1 MHCEGNY
8 QMKAVIINKYGNV
21 DELKMENIAIP
32 EIADDEVL
40 VEVKA
45 TSVNPIDWKL
55 REGYLAEG
63 IPLKFPIVLG
73 WDVAGV
79 ITRIGQKVTGFK
91 TGDKVLARPDLTNR
105 GTYAEYTAVK
115 EDKLAMLP
123 ENVSYEEA
131 AALPLA
137 GLTAWQGIYEN
148 LEVKP
153 GQTVLMQGGAG
164 GVGIIAIQLMK
175 HIGAHVITTASAKNK
190 EFLESLGAEQ
200 VIDYHDTD
208 FSQVLSNVDAVFDTI
223 GGDTLKKSYS
233 VLKQGG
239 RLVTISGDIDEKLA
253 AEKDITAKSIWLHPN
268 GKQLTELVNLV
279 NDGVVKV
286 IIDST
291 HPFTED
297 GVKAAQEVSESH
309 HAKGKIVISMK

>member
-1 MHCEGNY
+1 MR
-8 QMKAVIINKYGNV
+8 AVVINEYGNK
-21 DELKMENIAIP
+21 DQLHMENIAIP

-40 VEVKA
+40 VEVRA

-55 REGYLAEG
+55 REGYLAES

-79 ITRIGQKVTGFK
+79 ITRIGQKVQNFK

-115 EDKLAMLP
+115 EDKLALLP
-123 ENVSYEEA
+123 ENVSFEEA

-148 LEVKP
+148 LDVKP

-164 GVGIIAIQLMK
+164 GVGIIAIQLLK
-175 HIGAHVITTASAKNK
+175 YLGAHVITTASAKNK
-190 EFLESLGAEQ
+190 EFLQGLGADE
-200 VIDYHDTD
+200 VIDYHETD
-208 FSQVLSNVDAVFDTI
+208 FSEVLQDVDAVFDTI
-223 GGDTLKKSYS
+223 GGETLEKSYS
-233 VLKQGG
+233 VLKNGG
-239 RLVTISGDIDEKLA
+239 HLVTIAGAIDDKLA
-253 AEKDITAKSIWLHPN
+253 AAKNITAKGIWLRPN
-268 GKQLTELVNLV
+268 GKQLTELVDLV

-286 IIDST
+286 IIDSV

-297 GVKAAQEVSESH
+297 GVKAAQEVSETH

>member
-1 MHCEGNY
+1 
-8 QMKAVIINKYGNV
+8 MKAVVINEYGNV
-21 DELKMENIAIP
+21 DKLQMENITIP

-55 REGYLAEG
+55 REGYLAES
-63 IPLKFPIVLG
+63 IPLKFPIILG

-79 ITRIGQKVTGFK
+79 ITRTGRKVKEFK

-115 EDKLAMLP
+115 EDKLALLP

-137 GLTAWQGIYEN
+137 GMTAWQGVYDY

-153 GQTVLMQGGAG
+153 GQKVLMQGGAG
-164 GVGIIAIQLMK
+164 GVGIIAIQLLK
-175 HIGAHVITTASAKNK
+175 HIGAHVYTTASAKNE
-190 EFLESLGAEQ
+190 EFLKSLGAER

-208 FSQVLSNVDAVFDTI
+208 FSKELNDLDAVFDTV
-223 GGDTLKKSYS
+223 GGDTLAKSYS

-239 RLVTISGDIDEKLA
+239 RLITIAGNIDEDLA
-253 AEKDITAKSIWLHPN
+253 KAKDITAQSIWLRPN
-268 GKQLTELVNLV
+268 GKQLTQLVNLV
-279 NDGVVKV
+279 SEGVVKV

-291 HPFTED
+291 HPFTQD

>member
-1 MHCEGNY
+1 MR
-8 QMKAVIINKYGNV
+8 AVVINEYGNK
-21 DELKMENIAIP
+21 DQLHMENIAIP

-40 VEVKA
+40 VEVRA

-55 REGYLAEG
+55 REGYLAES

-79 ITRIGQKVTGFK
+79 ITRVGQKVQNFK

-148 LEVKP
+148 LDVKP

-164 GVGIIAIQLMK
+164 GVGIIAIQLLK
-175 HIGAHVITTASAKNK
+175 HLGAHVITTASAKNK
-190 EFLESLGAEQ
+190 EFLQGLGADE
-200 VIDYHDTD
+200 VIDYHEKD
-208 FSQVLSNVDAVFDTI
+208 FSEVLNNIDAVFDTI
-223 GGDTLKKSYS
+223 GGDTLAKSYS
-233 VLKQGG
+233 VLKDGG
-239 RLVTISGDIDEKLA
+239 HLVTISGAIDEKLA
-253 AEKDITAKSIWLHPN
+253 EAKNITAKGIWLRPN

-286 IIDST
+286 IIDSV

-297 GVKAAQEVSESH
+297 GVKAAQEVSETH

>member
-1 MHCEGNY
+1 MR
-8 QMKAVIINKYGNV
+8 AVVIDEYGNK
-21 DELKMENIAIP
+21 DKLHMENIAIP

-55 REGYLAEG
+55 REGYLAEM

-79 ITRIGQKVTGFK
+79 ITRVGQNVTGFRS
-91 TGDKVLARPDLTNR
+91 GDNVLARPDLTNR

-115 EDKLAMLP
+115 EDKLAKLP
-123 ENVSYEEA
+123 NNVSFEEA
-131 AALPLA
+131 ASLPLA
-137 GLTAWQGIYEN
+137 GLTAWQGVYEN

-164 GVGIIAIQLMK
+164 GVGIIGIQLLK

-190 EFLESLGAEQ
+190 ELLQSLGADE
-200 VIDYHDTD
+200 VIDYHETD
-208 FSQVLSNVDAVFDTI
+208 FSKVLNNVDAVFDTI
-223 GGDTLKKSYS
+223 GGDTLDKSYS
-233 VLKQGG
+233 IIKKGG
-239 RLVTISGDIDEKLA
+239 HLVTIDGQIDEKKVEA
-253 AEKDITAKSIWLHPN
+253 QGITANAIWLRPN
-268 GKQLTELVNLV
+268 GKQLTELVDFV
-279 NDGVVKV
+279 SDGVVKTV
-286 IIDST
+286 IDSV
-291 HPFTED
+291 HPFSED
-297 GVKAAQEVSESH
+297 GVKKAQEISESH

>member
-1 MHCEGNY
+1 
-8 QMKAVIINKYGNV
+8 MKAVVINKYGNR
-21 DELKMENIAIP
+21 DELHMENIAIP

-55 REGYLAEG
+55 REGYLAEM

-79 ITRIGQKVTGFK
+79 ITRVGQKVQNFK

-123 ENVSYEEA
+123 DNVSYEEA

-148 LEVKP
+148 LDVKS

-164 GVGIIAIQLMK
+164 GVGIIAIQLLK
-175 HIGAHVITTASAKNK
+175 HIGAHVVTTASSKNK
-190 EFLESLGAEQ
+190 EFLEDLGADEI
-200 VIDYHDTD
+200 IDYHDTD
-208 FSQVLSNVDAVFDTI
+208 FSTVLSNVDAVFDTI
-223 GGDTLKKSYS
+223 GGDTLEKSYS
-233 VLKQGG
+233 VLKDGG
-239 RLVTISGDIDEKLA
+239 RLVTISGAIDEKLA
-253 AEKDITAKSIWLHPN
+253 AEKNIKANSVWLRPN

-279 NDGVVKV
+279 SEGVVKV

-291 HPFTED
+291 HPFSED
-297 GVKAAQEVSESH
+297 GVKKAQEVSESH
-309 HAKGKIVISMK
+309 HAKGKIVITMK